1 MRSYALNMNDTA
13 KNDTKTAVKG
23 IDIAAY
29 LVRDPQRAIAFYRD
43 VLGMTPTAIDDEGR
57 GAEFTLADG
66 STFGVW
72 KPEEGGTGGAIM
84 FAVDDAKAAVEQYRA
99 RGLALSDVS
108 EFPVCFMAFGT
119 DPEGNSIIIHQR
131 KTPD

>member
-1 MRSYALNMNDTA
+1 MNETLKDNDT
-13 KNDTKTAVKG
+13 TVAVKG

-29 LVRDPQRAIAFYRD
+29 LVRDPQRQIAFYRD
-43 VLGMTPTAIDDEGR
+43 VLGMTPTMIDDQGR

-72 KPEEGGTGGAIM
+72 KPEDGETGGAIM
-84 FAVDDAKAAVEQYRA
+84 FAVDDAKRAVEHYRA
-99 RGLALSDVS
+99 RGLQLSDVMES
-108 EFPVCFMAFGT
+108 PVCLMAFGQ

-131 KTPD
+131 KVRD

>member
-1 MRSYALNMNDTA
+1 MI
-13 KNDTKTAVKG
+13 KG
-23 IDIAAY
+23 MDLSAY
-29 LVRDPQRAIAFYRD
+29 LVREPQRAIEFYRD
-43 VLGMTPTAIDDEGR
+43 VLGMKPTAIDDEGR

-84 FAVDDAKAAVEQYRA
+84 FAVDDAKAAVQHYRA
-99 RGLALSDVS
+99 RGLTVSDVAES
-108 EFPVCFMAFGT
+108 PVCFMAFAA

-131 KTPD
+131 KA